1 MRYSELVE
9 VNEGFQ
15 ASVNLEYDLN
25 KISKI
30 RSYIPTEQSVKVLG
44 SFLRSY
50 YYNSDPQSRATVLIG
65 PYGRGKSHLLLV
77 LSALTSLDLSAS
89 TDGEREEARQIQYEL
104 CEKIT
109 LVDKEVGALAK
120 AIVDSEVRTLP
131 VIINSNS
138 TDINQSFLIAINEAL
153 RRANLQ
159 NLLPDTYFD
168 SAITVIEK
176 WRASFPEAYKK
187 LTTELKKSKTSVDE
201 LCISLKQ
208 FDQKSYALF
217 CKCYPRI
224 AAGTEFNPLTNMDVV
239 RLYLAV
245 VNALSEQTAYK
256 GITIIFD
263 EFSKFLEANL
273 DKSKMLNFKII
284 QDMAEAATRSGSSQL
299 HFTCI
304 THKDILDYS
313 SSDSF
318 KTVEGRFKKLRFVA
332 SSEQSYELI
341 ANAIIKRDAFEQFK
355 ATQKKQFEVVAASS
369 AITNVFSDL
378 TEEAYQQK
386 LVYGCF
392 PLTPLSAF
400 SLLHVSELVGQNE
413 RTLFTFLAQ
422 EDEYTLRSF
431 ISQETTEFSTITV
444 DYIYGYFEELFKKE
458 VFNASVHSVWAKT
471 DSALRQISDDT
482 QCKILKAIAVINIIG
497 DERLKPTPSHIKSAL
512 MLDDNKF
519 EVAIKEL
526 LKLHILSQR
535 DSSEYVL
542 LTANGVDV
550 QKAVDSYV
558 KTELSKISECSV
570 LEKACELGYVLPR
583 EYNDKYSMTR
593 CFKSIYMDAAVFV
606 HYKNAQQLLTQY
618 PYDGLII
625 HIVCLNDELQEKV
638 VKKIQSFAGT
648 PQIVLC
654 LTQLPFTHNLLL
666 KQYEAVGRLL
676 AQSKTKEDPHFVEE
690 LEVYGED
697 LQKRIQN
704 VVYSMYSPTSEHSIF
719 RNCDGELFVSRQVE
733 LNQEISKICSKYYNM
748 SPIVNNEMVNK
759 RSLNAQ
765 NTKARDLVVNWI
777 LQHAEDTSIP
787 CMEGFGPEV
796 SIYKSAFKH
805 TGLDVACRVN
815 DPGMNAVLERISAFI
830 TGCETTKKSF
840 ESLYQT
846 LCSAPFGMRKGIIP
860 LYIAYVL
867 RQYKESIV
875 LYYSGKEIELSAA
888 ALSHLN
894 DSPENYKI
902 LIETGT
908 ADRNKYLDGLQTL
921 FARYADARTPSI
933 NRIYS
938 IVKSMQNW
946 MRSLPE
952 YTKKYKRYLEN
963 GEIKTT
969 DASVDSV
976 RTELMKFEIN
986 SRELLFGTWA
996 SKLSATENMSE
1007 CLTEVTRVK
1016 SVLDEHLVRY
1026 RHELIKQLTAMFMP
1040 GYQGGLSH
1048 SVISW
1053 YKKLPDTTTQH
1064 VFDANANALL
1074 STASAIATYD
1084 DENLLDNLVTIF
1096 VSIAIEDWNDAT
1108 ADTFIKGVSD
1118 SITKIN
1124 EYVETKSD
1132 SEQDGR
1138 LTITVDGVFVEKS
1151 FSADSITPLG
1161 QTAFNNLK
1169 AILEEYNDSLEPDE
1183 QLAILSKLIE
1193 VIIR

>member
-1 MRYSELVE
+1 MKYSELIE
-9 VNEGFQ
+9 VNKGFQ

-25 KISKI
+25 KISKV

-44 SFLRSY
+44 AFLRSY
-50 YYNSDPQSRATVLIG
+50 YYSSEPQGRATVLIG

-77 LSALTSLDLSAS
+77 LSALTSLDLRAS
-89 TDGEREEARQIQYEL
+89 NDNERATARKIQYEL
-104 CEKIT
+104 CDKIAA
-109 LVDKEVGALAK
+109 VDKEVGALAK
-120 AIVDSEVRTLP
+120 AIVDSEIRTLP

-138 TDINQSFLIAINEAL
+138 ADINQSFLIAINEAL
-153 RRANLQ
+153 RNAELQ
-159 NLLPDTYFD
+159 RLLPNTYFD
-168 SAITVIEK
+168 SAIAIIEK
-176 WRASFPEAYKK
+176 WEESFPEAYKK
-187 LTTELKKSKTSVDE
+187 LASELKNSKTTVDE
-201 LCISLKQ
+201 LRIALKR
-208 FDQKSYALF
+208 FDEKAYSLF
-217 CKCYPRI
+217 CDCYPRI

-239 RLYLAV
+239 KLYLAV
-245 VNALSEQTAYK
+245 VNALCEQTAYK

-318 KTVEGRFKKLRFVA
+318 KTVEGRFRKLRFVA

-341 ANAIIKRDAFEQFK
+341 ANAIIKREKFEQFK
-355 ATQKKQFEVVAASS
+355 RSHKSEFDFVASAS

-422 EDEYTLRSF
+422 DDQHTLRSF
-431 ISQETTEFSTITV
+431 LANEVDGFATITV
-444 DYIYGYFEELFKKE
+444 DCIYDYFEELFKKE

-471 DSALRQISDDT
+471 DSALRQISNEI
-482 QCKILKAIAVINIIG
+482 QRKVLKAIAIINIIG
-497 DERLKPTPSHIKSAL
+497 DERLKPTPAHIKSSL
-512 MLDDNKF
+512 MLNDDTF
-519 EVAIKEL
+519 ETATKAL

-550 QKAVDSYV
+550 QKTVDSFV
-558 KTELSKISECSV
+558 KTQLPRISECSV
-570 LEKACELGYVLPR
+570 LERACELGYVLPR
-583 EYNDKYSMTR
+583 EYNDKYGMTR

-606 HYKNAQQLLTQY
+606 QYKNAHQLLSQY
-618 PYDGLII
+618 PYDGLIVHVI
-625 HIVCLNDELQEKV
+625 CLKEELREKAL
-638 VKKIQSFAGT
+638 KKIQSFAGT

-654 LTQLPFTHNLLL
+654 MTRFQFEHDLLL
-666 KQYEAVGRLL
+666 KQYEAVGQLL
-676 AQSKTKEDPHFVEE
+676 AKNVTNGDPHFVEE

-704 VVYSMYSPTSEHSIF
+704 AVYSMYSPTSEHSVF
-719 RNCDGELFVSRQVE
+719 VNCDGVLPVSRQVE
-733 LNQEISKICSKYYNM
+733 LNKAISKICNGCYDM
-748 SPIVNNEMVNK
+748 TPVVNNEMVNK
-759 RSLNAQ
+759 RILNTQ

-787 CMEGFGPEV
+787 CMDGYGPEV
-796 SIYKSAFKH
+796 SIFKSAFKH
-805 TGLDVACRVN
+805 TGLDVSFTVD
-815 DPGMNAVLERISAFI
+815 DPGMNAVLKKISEFI
-830 TGCETTKKSF
+830 AECETSKKNF
-840 ESLYQT
+840 ANLYQT

-894 DSPENYKI
+894 ESPENYQI
-902 LIETGT
+902 LIETGIG
-908 ADRNKYLDGLQTL
+908 DRNKYLDGLQLL
-921 FARYADARTPSI
+921 FEQHADKRTPSI

-952 YTKKYKRYLEN
+952 YTKKHRKYLEN
-963 GEIKTT
+963 GELKN
-969 DASVDSV
+969 VDSTV
-976 RTELMKFEIN
+976 ELIRSELMRFEIN
-986 SRELLFGTWA
+986 SRELLFETWI
-996 SKLSATENMSE
+996 SKLSKNDDLSE
-1007 CLTEVTRVK
+1007 CLAEVTRVK
-1016 SVLDEHLVRY
+1016 TILDEHLANY
-1026 RHELIKQLTAMFMP
+1026 RNELTKKLTAMFMP
-1040 GYQGGLSH
+1040 GYQGGLTH
-1048 SVISW
+1048 AVASW
-1053 YKKLPDTTTQH
+1053 YKKLPDTTKQH

-1074 STASAIATYD
+1074 STASALNAFD
-1084 DENLLDNLVTIF
+1084 DGALLDDLVAIF
-1096 VSIAIEDWNDAT
+1096 VSIAIEDWNDAS
-1108 ADTFIKGVSD
+1108 ADSFIKSVSD
-1118 SITKIN
+1118 TISRIN

-1138 LTITVDGVFVEKS
+1138 LTIAMDGVVVEKS
-1151 FSADSITPLG
+1151 FAADAITPLG
-1161 QTAFNNLK
+1161 KTAFNNLK
-1169 AILEEYNDSLEPDE
+1169 SVFEEYNDALEPDE
-1183 QLAILSKLIE
+1183 QLAILARLIGE
-1193 VIIR
+1193 IIH

>member
-201 LCISLKQ
+201 LCISLRQ
-208 FDQKSYALF
+208 FNQKSYALF

-239 RLYLAV
+239 KLYLAV
-245 VNALSEQTAYK
+245 VNALGEQTAYK

-471 DSALRQISDDT
+471 DSALRQIADDT
-482 QCKILKAIAVINIIG
+482 QRKILKAIAVINIIG

-519 EVAIKEL
+519 EVGIKEL

-558 KTELSKISECSV
+558 KTELPKISECSV

-625 HIVCLNDELQEKV
+625 HIVCLKDELQEKI

-648 PQIVLC
+648 PQIILC

-666 KQYEAVGRLL
+666 KQYEAVGKLL
-676 AQSKTKEDPHFVEE
+676 AQSKIKEDPHFVEE

-704 VVYSMYSPTSEHSIF
+704 VVYSMYSPTSEYSVF
-719 RNCDGELFVSRQVE
+719 RNCDGELLVSRQVE
-733 LNQEISKICSKYYNM
+733 LNQEISKICNNYYNM

-765 NTKARDLVVNWI
+765 NTKARDLVVSWI

-787 CMEGFGPEV
+787 CMEGYGPEV

-815 DPGMNAVLERISAFI
+815 DPGMNAVLDRISAFI
-830 TGCETTKKSF
+830 AGCETTKKSF

-867 RQYKESIV
+867 RQYKENIV
-875 LYYSGKEIELSAA
+875 LYYSGKEIELSAS

-921 FARYADARTPSI
+921 FARYADVRTPSI

-946 MRSLPE
+946 IRSLPE

-963 GEIKTT
+963 GEIKST

-996 SKLSATENMSE
+996 SKLSSTENMSE
-1007 CLTEVTRVK
+1007 CLAEVTRVK
-1016 SVLDEHLVRY
+1016 SVLDEHLTRY

-1053 YKKLPDTTTQH
+1053 YKKLPDTTKQH
-1064 VFDANANALL
+1064 VFDANTNALL
-1074 STASAIATYD
+1074 STASTIATYD
-1084 DENLLDNLVTIF
+1084 DENLLDDLVTIF
-1096 VSIAIEDWNDAT
+1096 VSIAIEDWNDTT
-1108 ADTFIKGVSD
+1108 ADAFIKAISD
-1118 SITKIN
+1118 AIAKIN
-1124 EYVETKSD
+1124 EYVEAKNGI
-1132 SEQDGR
+1132 EQDGR
-1138 LTITVDGVFVEKS
+1138 LTISVDGVRMEKS

-1193 VIIR
+1193 EIIR